1 MKKVV
6 ITGAT
11 CMLGLSLI
19 NECISR
25 KTHVLAVIRGN
36 TERRSL
42 LPKSEYI
49 TVYECDLSELHS
61 AEYDDFDFD
70 AFYHFAWD
78 VSHDNGRD
86 NGRNIVDTQQAN
98 IGYTL
103 DAVKFAHKLGC
114 RKFVGIGSQAEYGR
128 VSGSITTDTRI
139 APENAYGIS
148 KYAAGKLSSILA
160 EQLCMGFVWTRIFAV
175 YGIHDPP
182 STMIMYCIDS
192 LLKGKKPA
200 LTKCEQQWDYLNTRD
215 AAAALYLLGEKG
227 RNQAIYNIGSGVS
240 RPLSQYVYAIRD
252 AIDPALPLGIGER
265 EYAPKQVMHLCA
277 DIADLKA
284 DTGFEPS
291 VPFEDGIKEVI
302 QWRRKLFASV

>member
-19 NECISR
+19 DECIS
-25 KTHVLAVIRGN
+25 KKNHVLAVIRGN
-36 TERRSL
+36 TKRRGL
-42 LPKSEYI
+42 LPKSEYV

-61 AEYDDFDFD
+61 AEYDDFGFD

-78 VSHDNGRD
+78 TSIDNGRD
-86 NGRNIVDTQQAN
+86 NGRNIVDTQYAN
-98 IGYTL
+98 IGYAL
-103 DAVKFAHKLGC
+103 DAIRFAHKLGC
-114 RKFVGIGSQAEYGR
+114 RKFIGIGSQAEYGR
-128 VSGSITTDTRI
+128 VSGSITTNTKI

-148 KYAAGKLSSILA
+148 KYATGKLSSILA
-160 EQLCMGFVWTRIFAV
+160 EQLGIGFIWTRIFAV
-175 YGIHDPP
+175 YGIHDSL

-192 LLKGKKPA
+192 LLKGEKPV

-215 AAAALYLLGEKG
+215 AATALYLLGEKG
-227 RNQAIYNIGSGVS
+227 NNMAVYNIGSGVT

-252 AIDPALPLGIGER
+252 AIDPALPIGIGER
-265 EYAPKQVMHLCA
+265 EYAHKQVMHLCA

-291 VPFEDGIKEVI
+291 VSFEEGIKEI
-302 QWRRKLFASV
+302 IRWRREVLT